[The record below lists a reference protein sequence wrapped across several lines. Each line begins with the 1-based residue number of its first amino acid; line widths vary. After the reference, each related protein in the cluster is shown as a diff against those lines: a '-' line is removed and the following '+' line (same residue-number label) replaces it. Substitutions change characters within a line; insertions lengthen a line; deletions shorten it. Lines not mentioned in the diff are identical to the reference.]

1 MDVEVPAAVK
11 RLLTADVA
19 EEIAATFGDQTV
31 YPQRI
36 VVDSPAAPSLE
47 SPHSARRFPGWPG
60 PVLVLSDENQGVCSW
75 GVSLGLDSGQVHVGG
90 DLLDAGEG
98 DTGQATVPYAASIED
113 FIAARRWDHLCLSA
127 PLGLQAQAIELDEAS
142 LAYLQV
148 RLPPVVETAGWPGT
162 RQYRFEGRG
171 LRVMLW
177 SYPGQCDWWI
187 SASSEQ
193 SLKVFVAGLLNLSDL
208 RSSLWSNEETG
219 ARMLDDLRR
228 RAP

>member
-1 MDVEVPAAVK
+1 MPFPA
-11 RLLTADVA
+11 DPQISS
-19 EEIAATFGDQTV
+19 IA
-31 YPQRI
+31 P
-36 VVDSPAAPSLE
+36 
-47 SPHSARRFPGWPG
+47 
-60 PVLVLSDENQGVCSW
+60 
-75 GVSLGLDSGQVHVGG
+75 
-90 DLLDAGEG
+90 
-98 DTGQATVPYAASIED
+98 VPYAAAIED

-187 SASSEQ
+187 SASSE
-193 SLKVFVAGLLNLSDL
+193 
-208 RSSLWSNEETG
+208 
-219 ARMLDDLRR
+219 
-228 RAP
+228 